1 MVPAPVGQHAKAI
14 DAEMAVRVDV
24 QPAAAAGCVV
34 FIEGQRE
41 KGHPVLR
48 LARDAGEFGNLRA
61 HRENRVN
68 IIHAGKKFS
77 AKHDKPPVDAF
88 LLL

>member
-48 LARDAGEFGNLRA
+48 LARCHVAAHEARRA
-61 HRENRVN
+61 REAR
-68 IIHAGKKFS
+68 
-77 AKHDKPPVDAF
+77 
-88 LLL
+88 